1 MGIFNTIRRLT
12 ERFSNHLSAI
22 KFEKVSVMTI
32 QSQLSTFKFES
43 NSIRTLAIN
52 NEPWFIAKDL
62 CDAINISNYRDAIEK
77 LDEDEKGVALTDT
90 LGGKQEMAVVS
101 ESGMYTLIL
110 RCREAVKKGSIPHR
124 FRKWVTAEVLPQ
136 IRKTGSYSKT
146 TTDQRTGL
154 RNAVSMLVGK
164 KALMYN
170 EAYNLVHQRF
180 NVGSIEDLTAEQLPQ
195 AVEYVHKIYLEGEL
209 IIDTPKERT
218 HSINDA
224 RLLNIVSMWFAL
236 YNSLDLLSKIHKP
249 LNMLNSHYGVAA
261 YTHATEYRNTLGL
274 MKRLLEPMTDGL
286 IVNPIKDGHYHL
298 ALKTLRNFEPTGLG
312 SIARF

>member
-1 MGIFNTIRRLT
+1 M
-12 ERFSNHLSAI
+12 SN
-22 KFEKVSVMTI
+22 
-32 QSQLSTFKFES
+32 QSQLSTFNFES
-43 NSIRTLAIN
+43 NSIRTLVIN
-52 NEPWFIAKDL
+52 DEPWFVAKDL
-62 CDAINISNYRDAIEK
+62 CDALGIKNPSQALEN
-77 LDEDEKGVALTDT
+77 LDEEERSMFNIGRSKVH
-90 LGGKQEMAVVS
+90 GGGGQVNIVS

-146 TTDQRTGL
+146 TVDQRTGL
-154 RNAVSMLVGK
+154 RNAVNMLVGK
-164 KALMYN
+164 RALMYN
-170 EAYNLVHQRF
+170 EAYSLVHQRF
-180 NVGSIEDLTAEQLPQ
+180 NVGSIEDLTEEQLPQ
-195 AVEYVHKIYLEGEL
+195 AVEYVHKICLEGEL

-249 LNMLNSHYGVAA
+249 LNMLNSHYGVTA
-261 YTHATEYRNTLGL
+261 YTHATEYRNTLGR
-274 MKRLLEPMTDGL
+274 MKNLLEPMTDGL
-286 IVNPIKDGHYHL
+286 IVDPIKDGHYHR

>member
-1 MGIFNTIRRLT
+1 M
-12 ERFSNHLSAI
+12 SN
-22 KFEKVSVMTI
+22 
-32 QSQLSTFKFES
+32 QSQLSTFNFES
-43 NSIRTLAIN
+43 NSIRALVIN
-52 NEPWFIAKDL
+52 NEPWFVARDL
-62 CDAINISNYRDAIEK
+62 CNTLKIANVSDALLK
-77 LDEDEKGVALTDT
+77 LDDDEKATVGLTDSRA
-90 LGGKQEMAVVS
+90 GNGAQSISVVS

-146 TTDQRTGL
+146 TVDQRTGL
-154 RNAVSMLVGK
+154 RNAVNMLVGK
-164 KALMYN
+164 KGLMYN
-170 EAYNLVHQRF
+170 KAYNLVHQRF
-180 NVGSIEDLTAEQLPQ
+180 NVGSIEDLTEEQLPQ

-236 YNSLDLLSKIHKP
+236 YNSLDLLSKIYKP
-249 LNMLNSHYGVAA
+249 LNMLNSYYGVAA

-312 SIARF
+312 STAKF